1 MYSDFQYYES
11 RATMCESILKTF
23 SISTFFSDIIYE
35 TLLCKGLFFFRKGSF
50 ETKKKHFYLI

>member
-35 TLLCKGLFFFRKGSF
+35 TLLRKGLFFFVKDRFKRKKNIF
-50 ETKKKHFYLI
+50 I

>member
-35 TLLCKGLFFFRKGSF
+35 TLLRKGLFFFVKDRLKRKKNIF
-50 ETKKKHFYLI
+50 I